1 MKKTL
6 TIKDIAEIAGVAKS
20 TVSRYLNDG
29 KVSEE
34 TREKIRLVIEKHNYE
49 PNAFAQSLK
58 AKKTK
63 FVGII
68 APGLDS
74 IVTSKVIMAI
84 DDTLRQNEYNP
95 LIINTSLRK
104 DLEIESIENLVRL
117 KVDGIILVA
126 TEVTPRHKEIIKQI
140 NIPFVVVGQVCEG
153 VTSIIN
159 DDYQAG
165 FKVGDY
171 IQELGHRDII
181 YLGVS
186 EEDIA
191 VGINR
196 RNGILAG
203 LSHVDEEVKAQILEG
218 DFTSEQAEKIID
230 SALKQSNPT
239 AIICATDRMAL
250 GAKKAIQSNNKR
262 VPEDISLVGFGG
274 YDLATLVTP
283 NLTTIQFENEKAGQ
297 LAADTVIDLMNEKK
311 VPELQVIG
319 FKLIKTDSVQK
330 KRTIFNA

>member
-1 MKKTL
+1 MNKAL
-6 TIKDIAEIAGVAKS
+6 TINDIAKLAGVAKS
-20 TVSRYLNDG
+20 TVSRYLNNG

-34 TREKIRLVIEKHNYE
+34 TKEKIRHVIEEYNYE

-84 DDTLRQNEYNP
+84 DITLRENGYNP

-104 DLEIESIENLVRL
+104 DLEIESIENLARL

-126 TEVTPRHKEIIKQI
+126 TEIKEVHKTMIHQL
-140 NIPFVVVGQVCEG
+140 NVPFVIVGQASEG
-153 VTSIIN
+153 IVSIIN

-165 FKVGDY
+165 FEIGSY
-171 IQELGHRDII
+171 IREMGHQNVI

-186 EEDIA
+186 EEDVA
-191 VGINR
+191 VGIQR
-196 RNGILAG
+196 RNGVTDG
-203 LSHVDEEVKAQILEG
+203 LRYNNDAMIISVLES
-218 DFTSEQAEKIID
+218 DFTSECAEKVINE
-230 SALKQSNPT
+230 ALEKNQPS
-239 AIICATDRMAL
+239 AIICATDRIAL
-250 GAKKAIQSNNKR
+250 GARKAILNHNLE
-262 VPEDISLVGFGG
+262 VPKDISLTGFGG

-283 NLTTIQFENEKAGQ
+283 SLTTIKFENEKTGE
-297 LAADTVIDLMNEKK
+297 LAAQTIISLMSEKM
-311 VPELQVIG
+311 VPELQIIG
-319 FKLIKTDSVQK
+319 YQLIKSESVK
-330 KRTIFNA
+330 KIGVEGN

>member
-126 TEVTPRHKEIIKQI
+126 TEMTSRHKEVIKQI
-140 NIPFVVVGQVCEG
+140 NIPFVVVGQLCEG
-153 VTSIIN
+153 VASIIN
-159 DDYQAG
+159 DDYRAG
-165 FKVGDY
+165 FEVGDY

-186 EEDIA
+186 KEDVA
-191 VGINR
+191 VGVNR
-196 RNGILAG
+196 CNGALDG
-203 LSHVDEEVKAQILEG
+203 LTHVNEEVRVQILEG
-218 DFTSEQAEKIID
+218 DFTSEQAEEIID

-250 GAKKAIQSNNKR
+250 GAKKAIQNNNKQ
-262 VPEDISLVGFGG
+262 VPEDISLAGFGG

-283 NLTTIQFENEKAGQ
+283 NLTTIQFENETAGQ
-297 LAADTVIDLMNEKK
+297 LAAETVIDLMNERE
-311 VPELQVIG
+311 VPKLQVIS
-319 FKLIKTDSVQK
+319 FKLIKTDSVK
-330 KRTIFNA
+330 KRER

>member
-203 LSHVDEEVKAQILEG
+203 LSHVAEEVKIQILEG

-239 AIICATDRMAL
+239 TIICATDRMAL

-283 NLTTIQFENEKAGQ
+283 NLTTIQFKNEKAGQ
-297 LAADTVIDLMNEKK
+297 LAAETVIDLMNEKK
-311 VPELQVIG
+311 VPELQVVG
-319 FKLIKTDSVQK
+319 FKLIKTDSVKK

>member
-203 LSHVDEEVKAQILEG
+203 LSHVGEEVKVQILEG

-319 FKLIKTDSVQK
+319 FKLIKTDSVK
-330 KRTIFNA
+330 KRE

>member
-1 MKKTL
+1 MNKAL

-20 TVSRYLNDG
+20 TVSRYLNNG

-34 TREKIRLVIEKHNYE
+34 TKEKIRQVIEEYNYE

-84 DDTLRQNEYNP
+84 DMTLRENGYNP

-104 DLEIESIENLVRL
+104 DLEIESIENLARL

-126 TEVTPRHKEIIKQI
+126 TEIKEIHQEVIHQL
-140 NIPFVVVGQVCEG
+140 NVPFVMIGQG
-153 VTSIIN
+153 SDGIISIIN

-165 FKVGDY
+165 FEIGSYV
-171 IQELGHRDII
+171 QEMGHENVI
-181 YLGVS
+181 YLGVP
-186 EEDIA
+186 EDDIA

-196 RNGILAG
+196 RNGVIDG
-203 LSHVDEEVKAQILEG
+203 LRNNNDSIHIRVLES
-218 DFTSEQAEKIID
+218 DFTSELAERVID
-230 SALKQSNPT
+230 EALIENQPSV
-239 AIICATDRMAL
+239 IICATDRIAL
-250 GAKKAIQSNNKR
+250 GARRAILRHNLS
-262 VPEDISLVGFGG
+262 VPEDISLTGFGG

-283 NLTTIQFENEKAGQ
+283 PLTTIKFENEKTGQ
-297 LAADTVIDLMNEKK
+297 LAAETIIDLMAEKK
-311 VPELQVIG
+311 VPDLQIIG
-319 FKLIKTDSVQK
+319 YQLIKSESV
-330 KRTIFNA
+330 KRK

>member
-1 MKKTL
+1 MNKAL

-20 TVSRYLNDG
+20 TVSRYLNNG

-34 TREKIRLVIEKHNYE
+34 TKEKIRRVIEEHNYE

-84 DDTLRQNEYNP
+84 DTTLRENGYNP

-104 DLEIESIENLVRL
+104 DLEIESIENLARL

-126 TEVTPRHKEIIKQI
+126 TEIKDAHRDVISQLRV
-140 NIPFVVVGQVCEG
+140 PFLMIGQVCDG
-153 VTSIIN
+153 VTSIVN
-159 DDYQAG
+159 DDYHAG
-165 FKVGDY
+165 FEVGRY
-171 IQELGHRDII
+171 IQEMGHQDVI

-186 EEDIA
+186 KDDTA

-196 RNGILAG
+196 RNGVLDG
-203 LSHVDEEVKAQILEG
+203 LRYQNNLMNIRIMES
-218 DFTSEQAEKIID
+218 DFTSELSEKIVND
-230 SALKQSNPT
+230 ALKDSKPS
-239 AIICATDRMAL
+239 AIICATDRIAL
-250 GAKKAIQSNNKR
+250 GARKAIQRHNLS
-262 VPEDISLVGFGG
+262 VPEDISLTGFGG

-283 NLTTIQFENEKAGQ
+283 PLTTIKFENEKTGH
-297 LAADTVIDLMNEKK
+297 LAAETIIDLMEGRD
-311 VPELQVIG
+311 VAELQVIG
-319 FKLIKTDSVQK
+319 YQLIKSKSVK
-330 KRTIFNA
+330 HK

>member
-1 MKKTL
+1 MRVSRRIRMNKAL

-20 TVSRYLNDG
+20 TVSRYLNNG

-34 TREKIRLVIEKHNYE
+34 TKEKIRQVIEEYNYE

-84 DDTLRQNEYNP
+84 DMTLRENGYNP

-104 DLEIESIENLVRL
+104 DLEIESIENLARL

-126 TEVTPRHKEIIKQI
+126 TEIKEIHQEVIHQL
-140 NIPFVVVGQVCEG
+140 NVPFVMIGQG
-153 VTSIIN
+153 SDGIISIIN

-165 FKVGDY
+165 FEIRSYV
-171 IQELGHRDII
+171 QEMGHENVI
-181 YLGVS
+181 YLGVP
-186 EEDIA
+186 EDDTA

-196 RNGILAG
+196 RNGVIDG
-203 LSHVDEEVKAQILEG
+203 LRNNNDSIHIRVLEAERVIDE
-218 DFTSEQAEKIID
+218 
-230 SALKQSNPT
+230 ALMENQPSV
-239 AIICATDRMAL
+239 IICATDRIAL
-250 GAKKAIQSNNKR
+250 GARRAILRHNLS
-262 VPEDISLVGFGG
+262 VPEDISLTGFGG

-283 NLTTIQFENEKAGQ
+283 PLTTIKFENEKTGQ
-297 LAADTVIDLMNEKK
+297 LAAETIIDLMAEKK
-311 VPELQVIG
+311 VPDLQIIG
-319 FKLIKTDSVQK
+319 YQLIKSESV
-330 KRTIFNA
+330 KRK

>member
-1 MKKTL
+1 MNKAL
-6 TIKDIAEIAGVAKS
+6 TINDIARLAGVAKS
-20 TVSRYLNDG
+20 TVSRYLNNG

-34 TREKIRLVIEKHNYE
+34 TKEKIRQVIEQYNYE

-84 DDTLRQNEYNP
+84 DMTLRENGYNP

-126 TEVTPRHKEIIKQI
+126 TEIKEEHRDVIRQL
-140 NIPFVVVGQVCEG
+140 NVPFVMVGQSSEG
-153 VTSIIN
+153 IISIIN

-165 FKVGDY
+165 FEMGAY
-171 IQELGHRDII
+171 IREMGHKNVI
-181 YLGVS
+181 YLGVPDDDVS
-186 EEDIA
+186 
-191 VGINR
+191 VGIQR
-196 RNGILAG
+196 RKGVIDG
-203 LSHVDEEVKAQILEG
+203 LNYNNDSIFISVLVS
-218 DFTSEQAEKIID
+218 DFTSELSEKVIGEALEKYQA
-230 SALKQSNPT
+230 T

-250 GAKKAIQSNNKR
+250 GARKAILCHNLS
-262 VPEDISLVGFGG
+262 VPHDISLAGFGG
-274 YDLATLVTP
+274 YDLANLVTP
-283 NLTTIQFENEKAGQ
+283 SLTTIKFENEKTGQ
-297 LAADTVIDLMNEKK
+297 IAAQTMIDLIAEKK
-311 VPELQVIG
+311 VPELQTIGYEFIKSESVI
-319 FKLIKTDSVQK
+319 
-330 KRTIFNA
+330 KR

>member
-6 TIKDIAEIAGVAKS
+6 TIKDIAEFAGVAKS

-29 KVSEE
+29 KISEE

-126 TEVTPRHKEIIKQI
+126 TEVTPRHKEVIKQI

-159 DDYQAG
+159 DDYRAG
-165 FKVGDY
+165 FEMGDH
-171 IQELGHRDII
+171 IQKMGHRDLI

-186 EEDIA
+186 EDDVA

-196 RNGILAG
+196 RNGILDG
-203 LSHVDEEVKAQILEG
+203 LICVNKEVKVQILEG

-230 SALKQSNPT
+230 SELKKSNAT

-250 GAKKAIQSNNKR
+250 GAKRAIQNNNKQ
-262 VPEDISLVGFGG
+262 VPEDISLTGFGG

-283 NLTTIQFENEKAGQ
+283 NLTTIQFENEKTGH
-297 LAADTVIDLMNEKK
+297 LAAETIIDLMNEKE
-311 VPELQVIG
+311 VPKLQVVG
-319 FKLIKTDSVQK
+319 FKLVKTDSVK
-330 KRTIFNA
+330 KRTIFNV